1 MEKPTIMKQ
10 YVVPALVTGALFV
23 LCCLFFPFDTYNVTE
38 LADRIGFAICCL
50 FISSFSIIMGIF
62 ASGHPRG
69 NSNAHDSV
77 NGGTEDV
84 VGIPDRNFRNT
95 TEQFLLHAVAML
107 TLTLFLEGS
116 SMKVMPILS
125 GIFLLSRILSQVGY
139 SHLHSPIFIEFGFAS
154 SFIPTLTVYMY
165 CLVCIITKTLSVYDI
180 Q

>member
-1 MEKPTIMKQ
+1 MEKPTSIKH
-10 YVVPALVTGALFV
+10 YVVPALVTAALFV
-23 LCCLFFPFDTYNVTE
+23 LCYLFLPFDTSNITE
-38 LADRIGFAICCL
+38 LTDRIGFAICCL

-69 NSNAHDSV
+69 NSNTHDSV

-125 GIFLLSRILSQVGY
+125 GIFLLSRILSQVGHA
-139 SHLHSPIFIEFGFAS
+139 HLHSPIFIEFGFAS
-154 SFIPTLTVYMY
+154 SVIPTLTVYMY
-165 CLVCIITKTLSVYDI
+165 CLVCIITKILSV
-180 Q
+180 